1 MIENMKIIKFNSNI
15 LLVLLLINVLVSCEE
30 EYIPKDYQKGQEYVV
45 EGYIEASENRIPPFV
60 VISKSIPYF
69 SEIDANTFNEIYVR
83 DAEVK
88 VIDGEKEYELS
99 LFCLDDLPEELKPTV
114 KSTLGL
120 DSENS
125 ELNICAYIDILQ
137 QINVEEEKTY
147 KLEIKLDGKLITSS
161 TYIPKYVPLDSIW
174 TQPVPGNTFDSLR
187 QLYGRIKDPAGE
199 KNFYRLKNSY
209 IGEPLQS
216 PTVSVSDDNLFDG
229 KDFKFAIDRALS
241 DLNSDSIKF
250 EDFFFRAND
259 TIQLQWICIDQ
270 EQYEFWNT
278 LELDR
283 RSQGPFSS
291 YIRAKSNVEGALG
304 VWSGS
309 SSRIYRVISK

>member
-1 MIENMKIIKFNSNI
+1 MKTIKFSLYI
-15 LLVLLLINVLVSCEE
+15 VLVLLLTNTLVSCEE
-30 EYIPKDYQKGQEYVV
+30 EYIPKGYQEGQQYVV
-45 EGYIEASENRIPPFV
+45 EGYIEASENPIPPFV
-60 VISKSIPYF
+60 IISKSIPYF
-69 SEIDANTFNEIYVR
+69 SEIDANTLNEIYVR

-88 VIDGEKEYELS
+88 VIDGENEYELT
-99 LFCLDDLPEELKPTV
+99 LLCLNDITEELRPIV
-114 KSTLGL
+114 KSSLGL
-120 DSENS
+120 DPENS
-125 ELNICAYIDILQ
+125 ELNICVYIDILR

-147 KLEIKLDGKLITSS
+147 KLKIRLGDTLITSS
-161 TYIPKYVPLDSIW
+161 TYIPKYIPLDSLW
-174 TQPVPGNTFDSLR
+174 TKPIPGEPIDTLR
-187 QLYGRIKDPAGE
+187 QLYAKIKDPKDE

-209 IGEPLQS
+209 VGEPLQS
-216 PTVSVSDDNLFDG
+216 PAVSVATDDLFDG
-229 KDFKFAIDRALS
+229 QEFKFVIDKAVNATS
-241 DLNSDSIKF
+241 PDSIEL
-250 EDFFFRAND
+250 EDFFFITGD

-309 SSRIYRVISK
+309 SSRIYQILCK